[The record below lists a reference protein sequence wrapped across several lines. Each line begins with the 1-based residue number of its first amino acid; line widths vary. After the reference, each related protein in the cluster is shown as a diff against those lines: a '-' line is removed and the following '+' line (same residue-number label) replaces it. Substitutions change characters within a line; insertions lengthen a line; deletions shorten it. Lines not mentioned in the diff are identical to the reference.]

1 MRAIEREAV
10 AAFNAARNYKK
21 SNTEVVV
28 TEGSIYVYLFGN
40 LIVWKSR
47 WTGTV
52 SYSSAG
58 WNTATTASRLRA
70 FGADAHIKNGELI
83 INQ

>member
-10 AAFNAARNYKK
+10 AAFNANKNFSK
-21 SNTEVVV
+21 SNMRVEVTSREVN
-28 TEGSIYVYLFGN
+28 VYLFGN
-40 LIVWKSR
+40 LIVCKDR
-47 WTGTV
+47 RTDEV

-58 WNTATTASRLRA
+58 WDTATTASRLRA